1 MSNFDKKVQPY
12 LFSNKRPQVLLLF
25 RAVLNHCW
33 LTRVPKYTYNKKQ
46 VCKVLRKNSHLKFR
60 LSGMYKLLQQT
71 AQKQLLSPRRGI
83 RYNKIPIPQK
93 GGGE

>member
-1 MSNFDKKVQPY
+1 MMTASTDNKIFDEIFLVKKANNSLINY
-12 LFSNKRPQVLLLF
+12 RSI
-25 RAVLNHCW
+25 AVTICQ
-33 LTRVPKYTYNKKQ
+33 YTYNNKQ

-60 LSGMYKLLQQT
+60 LSGMCKFLQQT